1 MATNKEMI
9 VMHQSNET
17 LTSDKTQSTT
27 EELFNNGYMCSES
40 IVAACSSLYGPQ
52 AETAIRM
59 SAGFAGGM
67 VHGKTCGA
75 ISGVIMVISLKL
87 GPGINRDQYSKELCI
102 QAIQELFHRFKQR
115 RKTVECRELLLIN
128 NVNYDNPDEMRNLR
142 NKGICESIVRD
153 VAELLEEIL
162 AEFNPKIELDKDI
175 THTGN

>member
-1 MATNKEMI
+1 
-9 VMHQSNET
+9 MHQLNEI
-17 LTSDKTQSTT
+17 LTSDKKRYTS

-40 IVAACSSLYGPQ
+40 IVAAFSSLNGAQ

-59 SAGFAGGM
+59 STGFAGGM

-75 ISGVIMVISLKL
+75 ISGAIMVISLKL
-87 GPGINRDQYSKELCI
+87 GPGITRDQYSKELCI

-128 NVNYDNPDEMRNLR
+128 NVNYDNPDEIINSKE
-142 NKGICESIVRD
+142 KGICVSIVRD

-162 AEFNPKIELDKDI
+162 TEFNPKIGLNKGI
-175 THTGN
+175 THFHS